1 MALTGCVCVDAAPA
15 VMGPQDRCE
24 TRPSV
29 SGGVGGLCPDGFSWG
44 GWCLLTRHCRERE
57 RDCENKKDPERA
69 REREGDKPRNT
80 RQDGDTVK
88 HCAPLVVSLAA
99 FFPCWLLR
107 SLLVVDTG
115 GRVVTRD
122 SASACVC
129 VYCDEQRKCLFFFS
143 PLRFGLMAP
152 CIFSRCALWVLLVA
166 K

>member
-1 MALTGCVCVDAAPA
+1 MKQDQAL
-15 VMGPQDRCE
+15 
-24 TRPSV
+24 
-29 SGGVGGLCPDGFSWG
+29 VGGLCPDGFSWG

-107 SLLVVDTG
+107 SLLVVAAG

-122 SASACVC
+122 SASACAC

-143 PLRFGLMAP
+143 ASFWLDGPVYLFAVR
-152 CIFSRCALWVLLVA
+152 LVGVVGCKMTA
-166 K
+166 RKMSQ